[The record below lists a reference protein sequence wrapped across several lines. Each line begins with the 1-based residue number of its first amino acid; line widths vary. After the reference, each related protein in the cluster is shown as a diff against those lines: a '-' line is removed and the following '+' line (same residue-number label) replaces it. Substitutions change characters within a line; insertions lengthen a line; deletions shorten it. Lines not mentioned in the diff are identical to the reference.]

1 MKLSISIMLPLV
13 LALSICA
20 TSTVEQIWRG
30 DRGPSAVHNKR
41 HVVQK
46 RATFEEVLGDMH
58 TQHSQVLNTASQY
71 PLECKCAD

>member
-1 MKLSISIMLPLV
+1 MLALV

-20 TSTVEQIWRG
+20 TSTVEQIWRA
-30 DRGPSAVHNKR
+30 DRGPSAVRNKR

-58 TQHSQVLNTASQY
+58 TQHSEILNENLTASQY